1 MPVISRGILSFVCL
15 SRLVLERVLPSFS
28 PSFGRSG
35 AAVVGRRGARAVFLM
50 RVCSLLDLRAFF
62 FRLLLAV
69 ASVFSNASVSTEF
82 HFSSISDFNFNSS

>member
-1 MPVISRGILSFVCL
+1 MSRGIL

-50 RVCSLLDLRAFF
+50 KVCRLLDVRAFF
-62 FRLLLAV
+62 FSFALSRGERFFECERFDRI
-69 ASVFSNASVSTEF
+69 SF
-82 HFSSISDFNFNSS
+82 HFSSISDFNFNFS